1 MVVGDSAMPRNRE
14 KERRDALAELP
25 PELRFAFAPLV
36 KRAMG
41 AALGLTFG
49 LIVALLTTYHLLFDP
64 DHVVH
69 LQLLGQY
76 FSGFDPES
84 WSGPL
89 VGFLWGA
96 WSGFVAGW
104 ILAAVR
110 NTVVG
115 TWIFLIR
122 AKANLEANRDF
133 LDHI

>member
-1 MVVGDSAMPRNRE
+1 MSKDRE
-14 KERRDALAELP
+14 QERRDALSELP

-49 LIVALLTTYHLLFDP
+49 LVVGLLTVYHLLFDP
-64 DHVVH
+64 GNVAH
-69 LQLLGQY
+69 LWLLGQY
-76 FSGFDPES
+76 FAGFNPES
-84 WSGPL
+84 WTGPL

-110 NTVVG
+110 NAVVG

>member
-1 MVVGDSAMPRNRE
+1 MPTNRE
-14 KERRDALAELP
+14 KEHQDALAELP

-41 AALGLTFG
+41 VALGMTFG
-49 LIVALLTTYHLLFDP
+49 LTVALLTTYHLLFDP
-64 DHVVH
+64 DHVEH
-69 LQLLGQY
+69 LRLLGQY
-76 FSGFDPES
+76 FWNYDPES

-89 VGFLWGA
+89 IGFLWGA

-110 NTVVG
+110 NAVVG
-115 TWIFLIR
+115 TWIILIR